1 MSFTTYAVAAATFAL
16 LSQAKTTEEWKK
28 RSVYQLLT
36 DRFYK
41 TDGDLSKC
49 TNLS

>member
-1 MSFTTYAVAAATFAL
+1 MKLTIAAILAATFA
-16 LSQAKTTEEWKK
+16 SCTAKTTAEWKK

-41 TDGDLSKC
+41 TDGNLSKC

>member
-1 MSFTTYAVAAATFAL
+1 MKLTIAAILAATLAG
-16 LSQAKTTEEWKK
+16 SNAKTTEEWKK

-41 TDGDLSKC
+41 TDGNLSKC